1 MLKHA
6 RVTPKSKYLL
16 SERAVSLYLK
26 IRVDF
31 SLYLI
36 NNSLAYSVAD
46 RNKATNLPKQ
56 NLNLNILR
64 YLIIQAFYYFNT
76 ASSLDTIIPN

>member
-1 MLKHA
+1 MSVLK
-6 RVTPKSKYLL
+6 K
-16 SERAVSLYLK
+16 AVSLYLN
-26 IRVDF
+26 IRIDF

-36 NNSLAYSVAD
+36 NNSQACSVAE
-46 RNKATNLPKQ
+46 RNRATNFPKQ
-56 NLNLNILR
+56 NLYLNILR